1 MPIRTTVYLDDAL
14 HSQLRRH
21 ALDTGTTMS
30 QLITRYSLAGLA
42 ADAAADAH
50 NAALSVNF
58 LHPPERTP

>member
-30 QLITRYSLAGLA
+30 QLITRYSLTGL
-42 ADAAADAH
+42 AADAH

-58 LHPPERTP
+58 RHPPERTP